1 VISTLAVSGYRSL
14 RDVVVG
20 LGRLTV
26 VTGPNGSGKS
36 SLYRSL
42 RLLSDCAQGRV
53 VGSLAR
59 EGGLQSALWAGPQT
73 LGGAR
78 RGYAVEGTMR
88 KGPVSLLLGFATQA
102 ADEAGPARARSGV
115 DTGVGFGYL
124 VDLGLPVPQ
133 ESSAFNRD
141 PQIKRELIWSGPMAR
156 PGSVLVQR
164 RGGTVATRD
173 GRGWSDLATGLS
185 TAAGMMTEVADPHRA
200 PEVLSV
206 RARIRSWRFY
216 DGFRTD
222 VDAPARRPQVGTR
235 TEVLAGD
242 GGDLAAAIQTIL
254 EVGDGAALHDSVADA
269 FDGARVDVLW
279 DNGLCE
285 VALHQPGMLR
295 PLRASE
301 LSDGTLRYL
310 ALVAALHTPRPP
322 TLMVLN
328 EPETSLHPDLVP
340 ALARLVTR
348 AAVAG
353 QVVLVTHSAPL
364 VAALE
369 EAGRDT
375 LRDDIRSVSLVK
387 DLGETRIEGQGLLT
401 TPQWHWGSR

>member
-1 VISTLAVSGYRSL
+1 MISTLAVSGYRSL

-42 RLLSDCAQGRV
+42 RLLGDCADGRV

-59 EGGLQSALWAGPQT
+59 EGGLQSALWAGPET

-78 RGYAVEGTMR
+78 RGHEVEGTR
-88 KGPVSLLLGFATQA
+88 RRGPVSLLLGFATEP
-102 ADEAGPARARSGV
+102 DPGSSRSDPGA
-115 DTGVGFGYL
+115 GFGYL

-141 PQIKRELIWSGPMAR
+141 PQIKRELIWSGPLAR
-156 PGSVLVQR
+156 PGAILLQR

-185 TAAGMMTEVADPHRA
+185 ASASLMTEVADPHRA

-206 RARIRSWRFY
+206 RDRIRSWRFY

-254 EVGDGAALHDSVADA
+254 EIGDGAALHDSVADA
-269 FDGARVDVLW
+269 FDGARVEVLW
-279 DNGLCE
+279 DGGLCE
-285 VALHQPGMLR
+285 LALHQRGMLR
-295 PLRASE
+295 PLRAGE
-301 LSDGTLRYL
+301 LSDGTIRYL

-322 TLMVLN
+322 ALMVLN

-340 ALARLVTR
+340 ALARLIAR
-348 AAVAG
+348 AASDS
-353 QVVLVTHSAPL
+353 QVVVVTHSAPL
-364 VAALE
+364 VEALGD
-369 EAGRDT
+369 AGRDT

>member
-1 VISTLAVSGYRSL
+1 MISTLAVSGYRSL

-42 RLLSDCAQGRV
+42 RLLGDCADGRV

-59 EGGLQSALWAGPQT
+59 EGGLQSALWAGPET

-78 RGYAVEGTMR
+78 RGREVEGTR
-88 KGPVSLLLGFATQA
+88 RRGPVSLLLGFATEP
-102 ADEAGPARARSGV
+102 DAGSPRSDPGA
-115 DTGVGFGYL
+115 GFGYL
-124 VDLGLPVPQ
+124 MDLGLPVPQ

-141 PQIKRELIWSGPMAR
+141 PQIKRELIWSGPVAR
-156 PGSVLVQR
+156 PGAILLQR

-173 GRGWSDLATGLS
+173 GRGWSDLATGLP
-185 TAAGMMTEVADPHRA
+185 AAASLMTEVADPHRA

-206 RARIRSWRFY
+206 RDRIRSWRFY

-235 TEVLAGD
+235 TDVLAGD

-254 EVGDGAALHDSVADA
+254 EIGDGAALHDSVADA
-269 FDGARVDVLW
+269 FDGARVEVLW
-279 DNGLCE
+279 DGGLCE
-285 VALHQPGMLR
+285 LALHQRGMLR
-295 PLRASE
+295 PLRAGE
-301 LSDGTLRYL
+301 LSDGTIRYL

-322 TLMVLN
+322 ALMVLN

-340 ALARLVTR
+340 ALARLIAR
-348 AAVAG
+348 AAG
-353 QVVLVTHSAPL
+353 DSQVVVVTHSAPL
-364 VAALE
+364 VEALGD
-369 EAGRDT
+369 AGRDT
-375 LRDDIRSVSLVK
+375 LRDDIRSVSLAK

>member
-1 VISTLAVSGYRSL
+1 MISTLAVSGYRSL
-14 RDVVVG
+14 REVVVG

-42 RLLSDCAQGRV
+42 RLLGDCAQGHV

-59 EGGLQSALWAGPQT
+59 EGGLQSALWAGPET
-73 LGGAR
+73 LSGAR
-78 RGYAVEGTMR
+78 RGHDVEGTR
-88 KGPVSLLLGFATQA
+88 RRGPVSLLLGFSTQPGHESSGSDPA
-102 ADEAGPARARSGV
+102 A
-115 DTGVGFGYL
+115 GFGYL

-141 PQIKRELIWSGPMAR
+141 PQVKRELIWSGPTAR
-156 PGSVLVQR
+156 PGAILVQR

-173 GRGWSDLATGLS
+173 GRGWSDLVTGLS
-185 TAAGMMTEVADPHRA
+185 SAASLMTEVADPHRA

-206 RARIRSWRFY
+206 RDRIRSWRFY

-222 VDAPARRPQVGTR
+222 VDAPVRRPQVGTR
-235 TEVLAGD
+235 TDVLAGD
-242 GGDLAAAIQTIL
+242 GGDLAAAIQTIQ
-254 EVGDGAALHDSVADA
+254 EIGDGAALHDSVADA
-269 FDGARVDVLW
+269 FDGARVAVLW
-279 DNGLCE
+279 DGGLCE
-285 VALHQPGMLR
+285 VALHQRGMLR
-295 PLRASE
+295 PLRSGE
-301 LSDGTLRYL
+301 LSDGTIRYL
-310 ALVAALHTPRPP
+310 ALIAALHTPRPP

-328 EPETSLHPDLVP
+328 EPETSLHPNLVP
-340 ALARLVTR
+340 ALARLITR
-348 AAVAG
+348 AARDT
-353 QVVLVTHSAPL
+353 QVVVVTHSAPL
-364 VAALE
+364 VEALDD
-369 EAGRDT
+369 AGRDT

>member
-1 VISTLAVSGYRSL
+1 MISTLAVSGYRSL

-42 RLLSDCAQGRV
+42 RLLADCAQGRV

-59 EGGLQSALWAGPQT
+59 EGGLQSALWAGPET

-78 RGYAVEGTMR
+78 RGHDVEGTR
-88 KGPVSLLLGFATQA
+88 RRGPVSLLLGFATH
-102 ADEAGPARARSGV
+102 DGDHSVHPAPTGSGAS
-115 DTGVGFGYL
+115 TGFGYL
-124 VDLGLPVPQ
+124 IDLGLPIPQ

-141 PQIKRELIWSGPMAR
+141 PQIKRELIWSGPVAR
-156 PGSVLVQR
+156 PGAVLLQR

-185 TAAGMMTEVADPHRA
+185 PAASVMTEVADPRRA
-200 PEVLSV
+200 PEILSV
-206 RARIRSWRFY
+206 RDRIRSWRFY

-222 VDAPARRPQVGTR
+222 IEAPARRPQVGTR

-242 GGDLAAAIQTIL
+242 GGDLAAALQTVL
-254 EVGDGAALHDSVADA
+254 EVGDGPALHDSVADA

-279 DNGLCE
+279 DGGLCE
-285 VALHQPGMLR
+285 VALHQPGLLR

-301 LSDGTLRYL
+301 LSDGTIRYL

-348 AAVAG
+348 AAGAG
-353 QVVLVTHSAPL
+353 QVVVVTHSTPL

-369 EAGRDT
+369 DAARDT